1 MKDRRLPIA
10 SAKTNCKSIKTL
22 AKDSTSCGT
31 LDNPPAKVLKLPHFG
46 TYPRHVT
53 LAHAVV
59 HVEPVRG
66 DQAGNVGIKG
76 VKVDRVEPV
85 LKK

>member
-1 MKDRRLPIA
+1 MLLI
-10 SAKTNCKSIKTL
+10 AKTLVKKQKILAHVTL
-22 AKDSTSCGT
+22 WIT
-31 LDNPPAKVLKLPHFG
+31 LQPKVLTLPHFS